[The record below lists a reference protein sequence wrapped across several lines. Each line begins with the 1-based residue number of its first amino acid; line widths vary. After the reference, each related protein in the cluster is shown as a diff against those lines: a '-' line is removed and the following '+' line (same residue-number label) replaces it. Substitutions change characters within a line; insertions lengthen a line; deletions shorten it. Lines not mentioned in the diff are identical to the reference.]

1 MNLEPAV
8 LASLANQL
16 ALQTHLLCLLS
27 ARMSG
32 SGPSCAD
39 FRWGLG
45 TQILVITLMW
55 QIFLPAEPFPQPR
68 RDAFLNVRVWHAT

>member
-45 TQILVITLMW
+45 MW
-55 QIFLPAEPFPQPR
+55 QTFLPAEPFPQPG
-68 RDAFLNVRVWHAT
+68 RDAFLNVRIWHAT